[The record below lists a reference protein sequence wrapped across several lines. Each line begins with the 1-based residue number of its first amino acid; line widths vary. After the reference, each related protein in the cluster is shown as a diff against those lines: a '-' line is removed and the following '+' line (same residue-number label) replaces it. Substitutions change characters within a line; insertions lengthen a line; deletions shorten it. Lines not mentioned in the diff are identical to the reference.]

1 MTPNFKYFNIAVAAL
16 LVIFF
21 VMYATGCTSATIT
34 TSEGTEIRYT
44 DFHPTGNAVEIDAE
58 WLGVGNLKTRRSS
71 DGVESIIDAVPIL

>member
-1 MTPNFKYFNIAVAAL
+1 MREFLRDPMNILGMLLLVAAAL
-16 LVIFF
+16 L
-21 VMYATGCTSATIT
+21 MTRCTSATIT
-34 TSEGTEIRYT
+34 TPEGTEIRYT

>member
-34 TSEGTEIRYT
+34 TPEGTEIRYT